1 MMIKNF
7 FKLLT
12 FFVTFV
18 AVGAAAVYLIYYVID
33 YDKTGEV
40 PMLVSKSITEA
51 SELLNKRK
59 LLINI
64 EGEVYHDEIEK
75 GYIVKQQ
82 VEAGKEIPVG
92 TEVGVVVSSGQ
103 ELYSMPSFEGQR
115 LEDAKLTLVNLGMK
129 INKITRVHS
138 DTVKEDKI
146 IAQRP
151 LPGNIK
157 SNEVNFLVSLGPYDV
172 SYKCPS
178 FVNMTLEDARMLAGE
193 LGIKL
198 LEKDTGRRVIFQKP
212 EAGARI
218 NTGGSVE
225 VTLGRGWGMWF

>member
-1 MMIKNF
+1 MIKNF

-12 FFVTFV
+12 YFV
-18 AVGAAAVYLIYYVID
+18 AFVAAGGAAVYLIYYVIN

-40 PMLVSKSITEA
+40 PMLVNKSVTDA

-59 LLINI
+59 LLIKI
-64 EGEVYHDEIEK
+64 EAEEYNDEIEK

-82 VEAGKEIPVG
+82 VEAGREIPVG
-92 TEVGVVVSSGQ
+92 TEVGVIVSSGQ
-103 ELYSMPSFEGQR
+103 ELYSMPSFEGQL

-129 INKITRVHS
+129 INKITLVHS
-138 DTVKEDKI
+138 DAVKKDQI

-178 FVNMTLEDARMLAGE
+178 FVNMTIEDARILAAQ
-193 LGIKL
+193 LGIQL
-198 LEKDTGRRVIFQKP
+198 REKDSGRRVIFQKP

-218 NTGGSVE
+218 ETGGSVE